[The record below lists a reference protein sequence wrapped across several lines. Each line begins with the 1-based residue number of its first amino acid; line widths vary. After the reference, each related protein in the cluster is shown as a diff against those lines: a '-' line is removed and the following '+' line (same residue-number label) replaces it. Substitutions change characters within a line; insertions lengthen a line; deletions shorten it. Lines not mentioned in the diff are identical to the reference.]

1 MKKKFVFAFN
11 LFIISSYIFP
21 LLLSKSNNELA
32 NQHYDNYNESTIISL
47 SSVEENIFNNKDNSQ
62 IQLDNNRKFDSS
74 QKLLSGIFETSNRQ
88 AFVIDA
94 PSKLVFFSEESNDII
109 DVILKNNLM
118 DYKMEEIV
126 NNTFFLNYTN
136 ITLINHH
143 CRNILNITNNETIN
157 YTLIDNLLHKF
168 VIHKKGLEAKKA
180 FRNSDGQNNNTLEY
194 SYIFLINTK
203 ILYYN
208 YQIYS
213 REFTDNRIYF
223 WDIRLE
229 DMMADTEFLNST
241 EFNRTEA
248 IAVINTFSSK
258 YNLMKND
265 YNQIDFTIRNL
276 VQSNYENEMFNRTG
290 LSAEEKDLIMK
301 MIQMKRNYKNFLLQ
315 KRLKELEYLES
326 HIGMEMIVN
335 DTLYVRKINL
345 TEWNRIEQIGR
356 KFTNNSNLSEKVNWR
371 EFDRIFAKYKSN
383 YIDSEN
389 IVNDEYYM
397 GFKEIA
403 LFERDYYVWRKN
415 KIENPVSP
423 KKVKSQITN
432 PASDSLFTDIGKN
445 IHDSLQPLALAKI
458 SEKRIRYEIIISGI
472 KKKV

>member
-1 MKKKFVFAFN
+1 
-11 LFIISSYIFP
+11 
-21 LLLSKSNNELA
+21 
-32 NQHYDNYNESTIISL
+32 
-47 SSVEENIFNNKDNSQ
+47 
-62 IQLDNNRKFDSS
+62 
-74 QKLLSGIFETSNRQ
+74 
-88 AFVIDA
+88 
-94 PSKLVFFSEESNDII
+94 
-109 DVILKNNLM
+109 
-118 DYKMEEIV
+118 
-126 NNTFFLNYTN
+126 
-136 ITLINHH
+136 
-143 CRNILNITNNETIN
+143 
-157 YTLIDNLLHKF
+157 
-168 VIHKKGLEAKKA
+168 
-180 FRNSDGQNNNTLEY
+180 
-194 SYIFLINTK
+194 
-203 ILYYN
+203 
-208 YQIYS
+208 
-213 REFTDNRIYF
+213 
-223 WDIRLE
+223 
-229 DMMADTEFLNST
+229 MMADTEFLNST